1 MKSSDF
7 KKIIKEAVKEAL
19 REELV
24 ASLVSVLKETQLPS
38 TSYKEPTLVKENNS
52 PIKSEIR
59 STYPK
64 PDFSEFMMR
73 TTQDIPMHNVGY
85 NPPPVNTMGDGSSLP
100 HGEVSINQI
109 MGLMNK

>member
-24 ASLVSVLKETQLPS
+24 ASLVSVLKETQLS
-38 TSYKEPTLVKENNS
+38 SHSSTLVKENTS
-52 PIKSEIR
+52 FPKVDISSK
-59 STYPK
+59 YPK
-64 PDFSEFMMR
+64 PDFSEFLMR
-73 TTQDIPMHNVGY
+73 TTQDIPSHDIGY

-100 HGEVSINQI
+100 QGEVSINQI
-109 MGLMNK
+109 MGLMSK